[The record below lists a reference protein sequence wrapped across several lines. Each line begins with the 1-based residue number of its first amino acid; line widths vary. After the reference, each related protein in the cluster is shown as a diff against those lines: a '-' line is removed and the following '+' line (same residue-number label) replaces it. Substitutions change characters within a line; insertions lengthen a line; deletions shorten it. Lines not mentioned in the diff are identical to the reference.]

1 MSPRKCVKLLETYQS
16 GISLSHLKLNYTP
29 LQKGGPVVFVLIVH
43 KSLFSESHCQS
54 VKNRHFFKKEAF
66 IQ

>member
-1 MSPRKCVKLLETYQS
+1 MSPRKCVKRLETILY
-16 GISLSHLKLNYTP
+16 ISLSHLKLTYTP
-29 LQKGGPVVFVLIVH
+29 LQKRGPVVFVLIVH
-43 KSLFSESHCQS
+43 KSLFSEFHCQS